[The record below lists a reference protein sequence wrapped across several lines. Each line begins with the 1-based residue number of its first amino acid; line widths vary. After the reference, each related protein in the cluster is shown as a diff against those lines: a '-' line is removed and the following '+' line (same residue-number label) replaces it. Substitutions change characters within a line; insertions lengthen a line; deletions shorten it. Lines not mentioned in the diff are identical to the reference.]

1 MKNTTAIAESAIE
14 ATIGYAKYH
23 DTKQEY
29 QTAIESATIEDMRI
43 YAEMIDIEATDE
55 ELAQALEIY
64 KGESATERMM
74 DAYRDE
80 DIAIE
85 ATATE
90 TIGTIAT
97 NMLYGNA
104 DDVQTIIA
112 QAEEALQNGDP
123 TEAYRLACLA
133 NKTYTGMS
141 SMVEWQISSILC
153 KSAKAVEAC
162 R

>member
-1 MKNTTAIAESAIE
+1 MKKTTAIAESAIE

-23 DTKQEY
+23 ESKQEY
-29 QTAIESATIEDMRI
+29 QTAIECADIEDMRI
-43 YAEMIDIEATDE
+43 YAEMAEIEATDE

-64 KGESATERMM
+64 RREESTARMM
-74 DAYRDE
+74 DAYSDE
-80 DIAIE
+80 D
-85 ATATE
+85 TATE

-112 QAEEALQNGDP
+112 QAEEALRNGDP

-133 NKTYTGMS
+133 NKTYNGMS

-153 KSAKAVEAC
+153 KSTKAVEAC